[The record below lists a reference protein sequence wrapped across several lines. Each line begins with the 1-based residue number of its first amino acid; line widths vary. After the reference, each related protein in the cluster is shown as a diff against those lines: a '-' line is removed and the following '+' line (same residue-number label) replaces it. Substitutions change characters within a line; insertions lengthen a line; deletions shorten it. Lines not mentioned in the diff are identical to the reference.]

1 MLGQAL
7 SLTLLLLLK
16 GHQGQEAPA
25 ESLVA
30 LAGTSLWLQPHSMQT
45 RAHSVDWR
53 VKLSSKRE
61 FNTILTW
68 KNESVSDNI
77 RWFHSNLSNRFSF
90 VTKNLT
96 LLIKEAQQQDSGLY
110 VLEVTNNSGGV
121 CRHQFCVS
129 VFEHVGKPLLC
140 QRGKLKAVDRGTC
153 QVNLSC
159 SVTRGANVNC
169 NTVSYENVSY
179 SNVSYTWYRGSEL
192 IRAGRDLS
200 TLEEQIDAKGE
211 HTYTCSVSN
220 PVSRAN
226 YTRRLTCAS
235 TQQEF
240 SFLIFL
246 VPIVFLI
253 ITLPLGALGYFCV
266 RRRKRK
272 QSQPSPEEMLTI
284 YEEINNLPIRR
295 NQEQQQS
302 LPGEGSTIYSR
313 IHSQPS
319 ASTSPKTENTLY
331 SLVQPSRK
339 VSLRLQGALLK
350 QSGSKK
356 RNHSSSFIS
365 TVYEEVGKRQPK
377 AQRPIRLS
385 QKELENFCAY
395 S

>member
-179 SNVSYTWYRGSEL
+179 SNVSYT
-192 IRAGRDLS
+192 
-200 TLEEQIDAKGE
+200 
-211 HTYTCSVSN
+211 CVSN

-339 VSLRLQGALLK
+339 
-350 QSGSKK
+350 SGSKK